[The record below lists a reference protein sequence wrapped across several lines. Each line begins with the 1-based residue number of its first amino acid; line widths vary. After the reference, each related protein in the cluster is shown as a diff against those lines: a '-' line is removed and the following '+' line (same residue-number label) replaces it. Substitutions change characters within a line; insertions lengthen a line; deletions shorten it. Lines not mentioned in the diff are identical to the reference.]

1 MDAVLLYL
9 LLTIIIDGCS
19 ARIGHYS
26 GSYSSSSL
34 SSEEIVIIVVPSVVG
49 SLFFALILFCCIKKC
64 NKRSTT
70 GVLPTQTQMA
80 IMQQENQYAPP
91 PYGQPPSYERPPS
104 YSPFNDPTKNT
115 FA

>member
-1 MDAVLLYL
+1 LVIVLV
-9 LLTIIIDGCS
+9 CC
-19 ARIGHYS
+19 
-26 GSYSSSSL
+26 
-34 SSEEIVIIVVPSVVG
+34 
-49 SLFFALILFCCIKKC
+49 LIKC

-91 PYGQPPSYERPPS
+91 PYGQPPSYQHPPS
-104 YSPFNDPTKNT
+104 YSSFNDPTKNT